1 MKRRL
6 VQNGIY
12 RSPPKISIATYP
24 DNTNFNLNQYSKDKL
39 IKRNGVNYLN
49 IHLNDLNMK
58 KHSGDKKDY
67 KKELKVLQYE
77 MLNLQQHL
85 FNQKVGLILVFE
97 GIDAAGKG
105 GAIKRVTKRLD
116 PRGLIVHPISTP
128 LSHEKRYHY
137 LQRYW
142 RKLPQHGQIG
152 IFDRSWY
159 GRVLVERVEG
169 FVKKS
174 ELKRSYEEI
183 NDFEKTLTDESY
195 ILIKCWLHVSKDEQ
209 LNRFLKRKNDPNKK
223 WKLTKDDWRN
233 RENWEKYVEAAED
246 MFKKTNTTA
255 SPWIVIEAN
264 NKKYARIMVLKRL
277 TRHIIQ
283 VCAQR
288 SIPVTYL

>member
-1 MKRRL
+1 
-6 VQNGIY
+6 
-12 RSPPKISIATYP
+12 
-24 DNTNFNLNQYSKDKL
+24 
-39 IKRNGVNYLN
+39 
-49 IHLNDLNMK
+49 MK
-58 KHSGDKKDY
+58 KHLGGKKNY

-85 FNQKVGLILVFE
+85 FNQNVGLILVFE

-105 GAIKRVTKRLD
+105 GAIKRVIKRLD
-116 PRGLIVHPISTP
+116 PRGIIVHPISTP
-128 LSHEKRYHY
+128 MPHEKRYHY
-137 LQRYW
+137 LQRFW

-183 NDFEKTLTDESY
+183 NEFEKTLSGESY

-209 LNRFLKRKNDPNKK
+209 LKRFIKRKNNPNKK
-223 WKLTKDDWRN
+223 WKLTEDDWRN
-233 RENWEKYVEAAED
+233 RKKWTMYEEAAED
-246 MFKKTNTTA
+246 MFQKTNTTA
-255 SPWIVIEAN
+255 SPWMIIGAN
-264 NKKYARIMVLKRL
+264 DKKYARIMVLKRL

-283 VCAQR
+283 VCDQR
-288 SIPVTYL
+288 SIPVRHL